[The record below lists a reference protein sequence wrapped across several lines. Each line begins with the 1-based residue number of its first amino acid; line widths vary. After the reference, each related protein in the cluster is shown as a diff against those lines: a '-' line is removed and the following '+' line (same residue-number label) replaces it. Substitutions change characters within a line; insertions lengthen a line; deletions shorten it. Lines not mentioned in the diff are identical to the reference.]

1 MRYAIVGTGGIGGYY
16 GGRLAEHGHDVHF
29 LLHSDFEHV
38 REHGLRV
45 DSVRGDIMLQH
56 PNIYCHPQQMPLCDV
71 VLVCLKTTNNHRL
84 PELLSAVADEHSIVI
99 LIQNGIGV
107 EEDVQHMLPHLQL
120 VAGLAFICTAKVGP
134 GHIRHQDLGHINLG
148 NYSCTDQERLQAVA
162 DDFNAAGI
170 KTHMVEYL
178 EARWK
183 KAMWNMPFNGMT
195 VALNTQT
202 DCLLKHPATRQLIR
216 EQMMEIVRAAQQQ
229 GIKSLDESFVQQ
241 MIEMTDGMT
250 PYSPSMKLDY
260 EHKRPMEI
268 HYIYTRPLEIARA
281 AGMPMPKLE
290 MLEAELRFIESNQ

>member
-56 PNIYCHPQQMPLCDV
+56 PNIYSHPQQMPLCDV

>member
-56 PNIYCHPQQMPLCDV
+56 PNIYSHPQQMPLCDV

-202 DCLLKHPATRQLIR
+202 DCLLKHPATRQLIC